1 MKGVSPLRGIW
12 VTRETQFLRS
22 SPIAVAAELVNEA
35 QALIN
40 PESKMT
46 ALGQIRE
53 AKGLITVVGQVIELS
68 AIKKITMGR
77 EQVPMRNMQVQE
89 GAAQAD
95 IGLWREVAISKVE
108 VGASVKVT
116 HLKMGSSAYKDQLQS
131 TTF

>member
-1 MKGVSPLRGIW
+1 MRGYSLKGVSPLRGIW

-68 AIKKITMGR
+68 AIKCKVYIESVPYCSEFFRFGVNIAIT
-77 EQVPMRNMQVQE
+77 P
-89 GAAQAD
+89 
-95 IGLWREVAISKVE
+95 
-108 VGASVKVT
+108 
-116 HLKMGSSAYKDQLQS
+116 
-131 TTF
+131 F